1 MSQTSN
7 PPYKMGRT
15 EPTVSLAPQA
25 HRKDVR
31 AKQARSIINKTIP
44 ALLASNARARRG
56 VEEAS
61 LIVDPPALGSRDA
74 QQAEGAAER
83 HDGRKGKG
91 KGKAKPK
98 EEVSEQPSTPLPERQ
113 DIRIRIRVTDTLT
126 AAYLLSH
133 PAQDTAGAEKSAHRK
148 SSSASAPNPVV
159 LNMASPLRP
168 GGGVLNGA
176 TSQEEFLCARTTL
189 YPSLREPFYRL
200 PEIGGVFTKDVLVFR
215 DAGSLE
221 EPELGVKER
230 WWVDVITAGALRF
243 PDVEEGEGGAMRFSS
258 ARDREIMERKMRAV
272 MRIVCAKGARKIVL
286 GAWGCGAYGNPVAEV
301 ARGWK
306 KVILGPEEGKGG
318 GNRRKKGRGN
328 AQGEVWDGVE
338 DVVFAILNR
347 KMAEEF
353 ARCFGGGVVVEDELS
368 KEEDG
373 GSESQE
379 DTEVI
384 EELNSKIKEMEA
396 QITQV
401 WNPDLKARLET
412 VLLGLRRELA
422 DRRGIAD
429 EGSAE
434 EVSAN
439 TNEEDKANDEDDE
452 NDFHAM
458 SDDGSEEAAG
468 GVAVSKVHWQ
478 SKRTSA

>member
-1 MSQTSN
+1 
-7 PPYKMGRT
+7 MGRM
-15 EPTVSLAPQA
+15 EPTIGLAPQA

-61 LIVDPPALGSRDA
+61 LIVDPPALGSRDE

-83 HDGRKGKG
+83 RDGRKGKE
-91 KGKAKPK
+91 KGKAKPQ
-98 EEVSEQPSTPLPERQ
+98 EEVPEQPPTPLPERQ
-113 DIRIRIRVTDTLT
+113 DIKIRIRVTDTLT

-133 PAQDTAGAEKSAHRK
+133 PAQDAAGAEKRAHRR
-148 SSSASAPNPVV
+148 SSSANAPNPVI

-215 DAGSLE
+215 DAGGLE

-258 ARDREIMERKMRAV
+258 ARDREVMEKKMRAV
-272 MRIVCAKGARKIVL
+272 MRIACAKGARRIVL

-328 AQGEVWDGVE
+328 AQGEVWEGVE
-338 DVVFAILNR
+338 NVVFAILDR

-353 ARCFGGGVVVEDELS
+353 SRCFGGGVVIEDELS
-368 KEEDG
+368 EEEDG
-373 GSESQE
+373 GSEEGQE
-379 DTEVI
+379 GTKVIVI

-412 VLLGLRRELA
+412 VLSGLRRELA
-422 DRRGIAD
+422 DRGGIAD
-429 EGSAE
+429 EESAE
-434 EVSAN
+434 EVS
-439 TNEEDKANDEDDE
+439 TSTDEEDEANDEDSE
-452 NDFHAM
+452 NGFYAM

-468 GVAVSKVHWQ
+468 GVAVPKAH
-478 SKRTSA
+478 